1 MNILILGYSDLAQR
15 KLIPTINSL
24 DIFSSYEIASK
35 SKNVEKSKKLS
46 NVYKNYIKA
55 IKSTTANTVYV
66 SLPNSLHFEVSRIAL
81 ENNKNVIVDKPAVE
95 NIDELDYLFELANK
109 NHLFISMSSVF
120 NFHKG
125 WNYFKNTL
133 KIDYN

>member
-55 IKSTTANTVYV
+55 IKTTTAKQCMYHYQTAFIKKFQD
-66 SLPNSLHFEVSRIAL
+66 LH
-81 ENNKNVIVDKPAVE
+81 
-95 NIDELDYLFELANK
+95 
-109 NHLFISMSSVF
+109 
-120 NFHKG
+120 
-125 WNYFKNTL
+125 
-133 KIDYN
+133 